1 VKTIN
6 LKITEKGYIMYI
18 LNRLSIKAK
27 LFLIFIIPT
36 IALLVQIIISVG
48 EKDSLVNESRVLK
61 QSLELSV
68 NISSLVH
75 ETQKE
80 RGATA
85 GFLASK
91 GTKFS
96 STLQEQKSLT
106 NAKHQ
111 ELKRTMQDINL
122 GDLPKNFIA
131 DLQNALRTFDDIGN
145 IRSKVQSFTISKKDA
160 IAYYTRTN
168 GLFLDSIA
176 VLASEST
183 QVSIAKELNS
193 YVSFLYSKER
203 AGIERAV
210 GAGIFASGKAST
222 ADRIKFNSLISE
234 QKSFL
239 KSFEVLATKKAKES
253 LENILVGSAID
264 EVARMRSM
272 VLGSEPI
279 SSFNIEGAYWFRT
292 ITSKINLLK
301 KVEDKLSSDLIEHI
315 VKIDEEESSALM
327 WMIIIN
333 TMVVGIAAL
342 IGYIIFRYIL
352 NALIQ
357 MNQVSNELASGNLTN
372 KLNIDSSDEIGQTA
386 SEMNNFIN
394 KVQETIRNAK
404 KGSDENVAISHEL
417 STTAMSVGK
426 NVEKSVV
433 IVNEA
438 TSQATVIRD
447 TIINAIADAQESKED
462 IIKANEALGNAKD
475 DIVALTSKVKEGVEI
490 EIELS
495 DRMVQVSQ
503 DAEEVK
509 QVLEVIS
516 DIADQTNL
524 LALNAAIEAA
534 RAGEHGRGFAVVAD
548 EVRKLAERTQKSLTE
563 INATINI
570 IVQSISDL
578 STNMVS
584 SAKEMEGLSVT
595 AEEVEEKITLT
606 VEIVS
611 QAVEASDKTVQD
623 FTDTGDSVGIVVEK
637 IDEINSLSSTNARS
651 VEEIAAAADHLNS
664 LTQDLH
670 EKLETFKTE

>member
-1 VKTIN
+1 
-6 LKITEKGYIMYI
+6 
-18 LNRLSIKAK
+18 
-27 LFLIFIIPT
+27 
-36 IALLVQIIISVG
+36 
-48 EKDSLVNESRVLK
+48 
-61 QSLELSV
+61 
-68 NISSLVH
+68 SLVH

-85 GFLASK
+85 GFLGSK

-106 NAKHQ
+106 NTKYQ
-111 ELKRTMQDINL
+111 ELKRTMQEIELDK
-122 GDLPKNFIA
+122 LPKNFIA
-131 DLQNALRTFDDIGN
+131 DLQNALRTFDEISN
-145 IRSKVQSFTISKKDA
+145 IRSKVQSLAIVKKDA
-160 IAYYTRTN
+160 IAYYTGMN
-168 GLFLDSIA
+168 GAFLDSIA
-176 VLASEST
+176 TLAHEATQES
-183 QVSIAKELNS
+183 VVKDLNS

-279 SSFNIEGAYWFRT
+279 SSFNIEGAYWFKT
-292 ITSKINLLK
+292 ITLKINLLK
-301 KVEDKLSSDLIEHI
+301 KVEDNLSSNLIEHI

-333 TMVVGIAAL
+333 TIVVAIAAL
-342 IGYIIFRYIL
+342 IGYIISRYIV
-352 NALIQ
+352 NTLIQ
-357 MNQVSNELASGNLTN
+357 MNQISNELASGNLTN

-394 KVQETIRNAK
+394 KVQETIANAK

-426 NVEKSVV
+426 NVEKSVA
-433 IVNEA
+433 IVDEA

-447 TIINAIADAQESKED
+447 TIVNAIADAQESKED
-462 IIKANEALGNAKD
+462 IIKANGALIDAKD
-475 DIVALTSKVKEGVEI
+475 DIVVLTSKVKEGVEV

-495 DRMVQVSQ
+495 ERMVQVSH
-503 DAEEVK
+503 DAEDVK

-578 STNMVS
+578 STNMVN

-606 VEIVS
+606 AEIVS
-611 QAVEASDKTVQD
+611 QAVDASDKTVQD
-623 FTDTGDSVGIVVEK
+623 FTDTGDSVGVVVEK

-664 LTQDLH
+664 MTQDLH

>member
-1 VKTIN
+1 
-6 LKITEKGYIMYI
+6 MYI
-18 LNRLSIKAK
+18 LNRLSIKVK

-36 IALLVQIIISVG
+36 VALLVQIIISVG

-85 GFLASK
+85 GFLGSK

-106 NAKHQ
+106 NTKYQ
-111 ELKRTMQDINL
+111 ELKRTMQEIELDK
-122 GDLPKNFIA
+122 LPKNFIA
-131 DLQNALRTFDDIGN
+131 DLQNALRTFDDIAN
-145 IRSKVQSFTISKKDA
+145 IRSKVQSLAIVKKDA
-160 IAYYTRTN
+160 IAYYTGMN
-168 GLFLDSIA
+168 GAFLDSIA
-176 VLASEST
+176 TLAHEATQES
-183 QVSIAKELNS
+183 VVKDLNS

-279 SSFNIEGAYWFRT
+279 SSFNIEGAYWFKT
-292 ITSKINLLK
+292 ITLKINLLK
-301 KVEDKLSSDLIEHI
+301 KVEDNLSSNLIEHI

-333 TMVVGIAAL
+333 TIVVAIAAL
-342 IGYIIFRYIL
+342 IGYIISRYIV
-352 NALIQ
+352 NTLIQ
-357 MNQVSNELASGNLTN
+357 MNQISNELASGNLTN

-394 KVQETIRNAK
+394 KVQETIANAK

-426 NVEKSVV
+426 NVEKSVA
-433 IVNEA
+433 IVDEA

-447 TIINAIADAQESKED
+447 TIVNAIADAQESKED
-462 IIKANEALGNAKD
+462 IIKANGALIDAKD
-475 DIVALTSKVKEGVEI
+475 DIVVLTSKVKEGVEV

-495 DRMVQVSQ
+495 ERMVQVSH
-503 DAEEVK
+503 DAEDVK

-578 STNMVS
+578 STNMVN

-606 VEIVS
+606 AEIVS
-611 QAVEASDKTVQD
+611 QAVDASDKTVQD
-623 FTDTGDSVGIVVEK
+623 FTDTGDSVGVVVEK

-664 LTQDLH
+664 MTQDLH

>member
-1 VKTIN
+1 
-6 LKITEKGYIMYI
+6 MYI
-18 LNRLSIKAK
+18 LNRLSIKVK

-36 IALLVQIIISVG
+36 VALLVQIIISVG

-85 GFLASK
+85 GFLGSK

-111 ELKRTMQDINL
+111 ELKRTMQDIDL
-122 GDLPKNFIA
+122 GNLPKHFIE
-131 DLQNALRTFDDIGN
+131 DLQNALRTFDDIAN

-160 IAYYTRTN
+160 IKYYTGMN
-168 GLFLDSIA
+168 ALFLDSVA

-279 SSFNIEGAYWFRT
+279 SSFNIEGAYWFKT
-292 ITSKINLLK
+292 ITLKINLLK
-301 KVEDKLSSDLIEHI
+301 KVEDNLSSNLIEHI

-333 TMVVGIAAL
+333 TIVVAIAAL
-342 IGYIIFRYIL
+342 IGYIISRYIV
-352 NALIQ
+352 NTLIQ
-357 MNQVSNELASGNLTN
+357 MNQISNELASGNLTN

-394 KVQETIRNAK
+394 KVQETIANAK

-426 NVEKSVV
+426 NVEKSVA
-433 IVNEA
+433 IVDEA

-447 TIINAIADAQESKED
+447 TIVNAIADAQESKED
-462 IIKANEALGNAKD
+462 IIKANGALIDAKD
-475 DIVALTSKVKEGVEI
+475 DIVVLTSKVKEGVEV

-495 DRMVQVSQ
+495 ERMVQVSH
-503 DAEEVK
+503 DAEDVK

-578 STNMVS
+578 STNMVN

-606 VEIVS
+606 AEIVS
-611 QAVEASDKTVQD
+611 QAVDASDKTVQD
-623 FTDTGDSVGIVVEK
+623 FTDTGDSVGVVVEK

-664 LTQDLH
+664 MTQDLH

>member
-1 VKTIN
+1 
-6 LKITEKGYIMYI
+6 MYI
-18 LNRLSIKAK
+18 LNRLSIKVK

-36 IALLVQIIISVG
+36 VALLVQIIISVG

-85 GFLASK
+85 GFLGSK

-111 ELKRTMQDINL
+111 ELKRTMQDIDL
-122 GDLPKNFIA
+122 GNLPKHFIE
-131 DLQNALRTFDDIGN
+131 DLQNALRTFDDIAN
-145 IRSKVQSFTISKKDA
+145 IRSKVQSLAIVKKDA
-160 IAYYTRTN
+160 IAYYTGMN
-168 GLFLDSIA
+168 GAFLDSIA
-176 VLASEST
+176 TLAHEATQES
-183 QVSIAKELNS
+183 VVKDLNS

-279 SSFNIEGAYWFRT
+279 SSFNIEGAYWFKT
-292 ITSKINLLK
+292 ITLKINLLK
-301 KVEDKLSSDLIEHI
+301 KVEDNLSSNLIEHI

-333 TMVVGIAAL
+333 TIVVAIAAL
-342 IGYIIFRYIL
+342 IGYIISRYIV
-352 NALIQ
+352 NTLIQ
-357 MNQVSNELASGNLTN
+357 MNQISNELASGNLTN

-394 KVQETIRNAK
+394 KVQETIANAK

-426 NVEKSVV
+426 NVEKSVA
-433 IVNEA
+433 IVDEA

-447 TIINAIADAQESKED
+447 TIVNAIADAQESKED
-462 IIKANEALGNAKD
+462 IIKANGALIDAKD
-475 DIVALTSKVKEGVEI
+475 DIVVLTSKVKEGVEV

-495 DRMVQVSQ
+495 ERMVQVSH
-503 DAEEVK
+503 DAEDVK

-578 STNMVS
+578 STNMVN
-584 SAKEMEGLSVT
+584 SAKEMAGLSVT

-611 QAVEASDKTVQD
+611 QAVDASDKTVQD
-623 FTDTGDSVGIVVEK
+623 FTDTGDSVGVVVEK

-664 LTQDLH
+664 MTQDLH